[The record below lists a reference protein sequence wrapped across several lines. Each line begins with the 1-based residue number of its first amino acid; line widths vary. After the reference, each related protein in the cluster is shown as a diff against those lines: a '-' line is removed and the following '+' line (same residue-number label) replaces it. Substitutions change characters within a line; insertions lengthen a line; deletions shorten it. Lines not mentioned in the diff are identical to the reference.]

1 MLQGAHLDHCPGPD
15 QGSRGLRST
24 RRQEAV
30 GLNVYIPAMEARSA
44 LGLGEAGAGWRM
56 GGKLAVALCVLMG
69 AAIK

>member
-1 MLQGAHLDHCPGPD
+1 M
-15 QGSRGLRST
+15 

-30 GLNVYIPAMEARSA
+30 GLNVHIPAMEARSV

-56 GGKLAVALCVLMG
+56 GGKLAVALCVLVG